1 MNPIPEIT
9 ARLERLRAAFDKDG
23 FEVVQAAFP
32 DGRSPYLGLIA
43 KHRTARNRGAERKRA
58 YYVEGGPWDMGYLM
72 GRLAEPRIQ
81 EMSEDYIENFIRT
94 MLPWIRKSKKTARD
108 WPIYSWLVK
117 RVNDLVPPDVPP
129 HPALSPRIKEIRG
142 MVAGCVS
149 ANPHTEVTE
158 KRLWALNAGVDCLF
172 ALLYQHRLLE
182 LLFGKKAG
190 RIETAIACN
199 SLAILNEAAVDGALF
214 ARDFM
219 FPACGIF
226 QDAASLVVYNP
237 LPHEPDGMLP
247 LVSMTAPGIVGSIA
261 AMNTR
266 GVAAGVNVAR
276 AAISDPGHL
285 GANSLLLVRHAIESS
300 QTIEDAVECMFEAP
314 RGVSWLYPMA
324 ADGGSGRDR
333 ACIVEAGATP
343 RDDYGHPTEVL
354 RFFDY
359 ARVELKEDMA
369 LPSDQYLRD
378 HRSAAAEYRSG
389 AMVRWEDYDDPCGE
403 RGYHTFNERLW
414 KRRFRSRLAWGE
426 VKDQFGR
433 GGRIVL
439 KPTQRRCPSGAYF
452 APLRGE
458 PGNIV
463 LSSNHYIC
471 PEMRLCAMD
480 KRTDVLDAQHVDDS
494 QWRYDTLNH
503 LVQQVRWGDEQE
515 GIRWSQALPISYD
528 EAKRLIN
535 FLEPECATG
544 DCPHRVKRHCY
555 HYRRYKNRAC
565 RKGNRPIAIEGSV
578 SLFDLKR
585 RTIESYFGYYGDEW
599 VKLQLLNYINGA
611 IIEQAA
617 TTTPL

>member
-1 MNPIPEIT
+1 MTRNPAPGS
-9 ARLERLRAAFDKDG
+9 RLDQLRAAFSKDG

-32 DGRSPYLGLIA
+32 DDNTPYMGLLA
-43 KHRTARNRGAERKRA
+43 EHRTARNREATRKRA
-58 YYVEGGPWDMGYLM
+58 YYVEGSPWDMGYLM
-72 GRLAEPRIQ
+72 GRLAEPWIQ
-81 EMSEDYIENFIRT
+81 QMSEDYMENFIRSL
-94 MLPWIRKSKKTARD
+94 LPWTRNSKKTPKD
-108 WPIYSWLVK
+108 WPIYNWLVK
-117 RVNDLVPPDVPP
+117 RVNDLVPPGIPP
-129 HPALSPRIKEIRG
+129 HPALSPRVEEIRG
-142 MVAGCVS
+142 LVAGCVS

-172 ALLYQHRLLE
+172 ALLYQQRLLE
-182 LLFGKKAG
+182 LLFGKKAE
-190 RIETAIACN
+190 RIEMAVACN
-199 SLAILNEAAVDGALF
+199 SLAILNDAADDGALF

-237 LPHEPDGMLP
+237 LPQEPGGTLP
-247 LVSMTAPGIVGSIA
+247 LVSMTAPGIVGSIS
-261 AMNTR
+261 AMNTQ

-276 AAISDPGHL
+276 ASISDPGHL
-285 GANSLLLVRHAIESS
+285 GANSLLLVRHAIESA
-300 QTIEDAVECMFEAP
+300 QTIDHAVECVFEAP

-324 ADGGSGRDR
+324 ADGGPGKDR
-333 ACIVEAGATP
+333 ACIIEAGATP

-369 LPSDQYLRD
+369 VPSDQYLRE

-414 KRRFRSRLAWGE
+414 KRNLRSRLAWGE

-433 GGRIVL
+433 QGRIVL
-439 KPTQRRCPSGAYF
+439 KSTQKRCPSGSYF

-458 PGNIV
+458 PGSIV

-480 KRTDVLDAQHVDDS
+480 KRTNVLDAQHVDDS

-503 LVQQVRWGDEQE
+503 LVQQARWGDEQE
-515 GIRWSQALPISYD
+515 GARRSEALPIPYD

-535 FLEPECATG
+535 FLEPECAHG
-544 DCPHRVKRHCY
+544 DCPYTVKRTCY
-555 HYRRYKNRAC
+555 HYKRYKNRAC
-565 RKGNRPIAIEGSV
+565 KQSKRPIAIEGAV
-578 SLFDLKR
+578 TLFDLKR

-599 VKLQLLNYINGA
+599 VKLQLPSYVD
-611 IIEQAA
+611 
-617 TTTPL
+617 